1 MKLICKSIAL
11 VLLILLGLQT
21 NYLMVYYMLFNLNR
35 GNLIAEVCEK
45 KVAGCNACCYLDK
58 MMNEEGD
65 KAKADPV
72 SKTVTRDNIKI
83 SEYIFAKISLN
94 SLVNGN
100 SLRYKVFTSKIYNSG
115 YLSSID
121 HPPKI

>member
-1 MKLICKSIAL
+1 MKSTCNGIAV

-35 GNLIAEVCEK
+35 ESLIAEVCEK

-65 KAKADPV
+65 RAKADPV

-83 SEYIFAKISLN
+83 SEYIVSILSQGSFENDKSVQYKI
-94 SLVNGN
+94 
-100 SLRYKVFTSKIYNSG
+100 FTSNIYHSG

-121 HPPKI
+121 HPPEI

>member
-1 MKLICKSIAL
+1 MKLTCKSISIAL
-11 VLLILLGLQT
+11 LLLLGLQT
-21 NYLMVYYMLFNLNR
+21 NYLMVYYMLFNINR
-35 GNLIAEVCEK
+35 EKLIAEVCEK

-58 MMNEEGD
+58 MMNNEGD
-65 KAKADPV
+65 RAKADPV

-83 SEYIFAKISLN
+83 SEYIVSMLTLGSFENDITVHYKI
-94 SLVNGN
+94 
-100 SLRYKVFTSKIYNSG
+100 FTSNIYNSG

>member
-1 MKLICKSIAL
+1 MKLTYKSIAL
-11 VLLILLGLQT
+11 ALLILLGLQT

-35 GNLIAEVCEK
+35 ESLIAEVCEK

-58 MMNEEGD
+58 MMNNEGD
-65 KAKADPV
+65 RAKADPV

-83 SEYIFAKISLN
+83 SEYIVSILSIGSFESNN
-94 SLVNGN
+94 SLQ
-100 SLRYKVFTSKIYNSG
+100 YKIFTSTIYNSG

>member
-1 MKLICKSIAL
+1 MKFTYKSIAL
-11 VLLILLGLQT
+11 LLLILLGLQT

-35 GNLIAEVCEK
+35 ESLIAEVCEK

-65 KAKADPV
+65 RAKADPV

-83 SEYIFAKISLN
+83 SEYIVSILSQGSFENDKSVQYKI
-94 SLVNGN
+94 
-100 SLRYKVFTSKIYNSG
+100 FTSNIYHSG

-121 HPPKI
+121 HPPEI

>member
-1 MKLICKSIAL
+1 MKTFKKSIAIMLL
-11 VLLILLGLQT
+11 VLLGLQT
-21 NYLMVYYMLFNLNR
+21 NYLMVYFMLFNLNR
-35 GNLIAEVCEK
+35 DNLIAEVCEK
-45 KVAGCNACCYLDK
+45 KVDGCNACCYLDK

-65 KAKADPV
+65 RAKADPV

-83 SEYIFAKISLN
+83 SEYIISIISLSSLENDN
-94 SLVNGN
+94 SLQ
-100 SLRYKVFTSKIYNSG
+100 YKIFTSNIYNSG